1 MSQPLPVC
9 APASPLVTHAATSA
23 LDQGGPPLPLRGSQ
37 PHPHDSQPLSA
48 RDGLNASAC
57 GAIAMNK
64 TEYRLVGERT
74 FCVLLLA
81 FSLGILYLA
90 YQIAGLSSINS
101 AGAFP
106 LGVSIVMLLSALTI
120 LLGQFR
126 KHPPQCQGWI
136 DACKQFT
143 RQHFPRRTLIFAA
156 LAIGYL
162 AAIQWISFYLS
173 TFLFL
178 VLSMVYL
185 RNGRIVGALLSSAL
199 LLSLI
204 YLLFT
209 LAFSVYLP

>member
-1 MSQPLPVC
+1 M
-9 APASPLVTHAATSA
+9 
-23 LDQGGPPLPLRGSQ
+23 DR
-37 PHPHDSQPLSA
+37 
-48 RDGLNASAC
+48 
-57 GAIAMNK
+57 
-64 TEYRLVGERT
+64 RL
-74 FCVLLLA
+74 
-81 FSLGILYLA
+81 
-90 YQIAGLSSINS
+90 Q
-101 AGAFP
+101 
-106 LGVSIVMLLSALTI
+106 
-120 LLGQFR
+120 
-126 KHPPQCQGWI
+126 
-136 DACKQFT
+136 QFT